1 MKKRAVCLCFCALLL
16 TGAVC
21 GCRYR
26 GDARAEIE
34 NELDSAR
41 AENEAKRKDEAAE
54 MNAAQETPIAAE
66 QNPASDGA
74 GTDDP
79 ALEEAGE
86 TEEMQPIKPAYKN
99 DWDGILSS
107 EYLVRGNQYWFE
119 SKAVKNGKTV
129 SMPTSYNLVTGDCFG
144 LCPDPLCP
152 HTDPS
157 VCRYVSVNTSTK
169 FIFAGDHTLYWTRQV
184 NGQMGIWRYDLSAD
198 TAKLVYEASGG
209 EPTLIGED
217 GGVVYFTEYRE
228 QIDGKRA
235 AWREVLSGIDEKTD
249 KIVYE
254 KTMEEARILFIR
266 DGVMWLNAVRTIRTV
281 ELDTGKTTDL
291 CTLDNTLGAWYYDTK
306 DSSLW
311 FHTFNQQANTGSVWV
326 LKDGSL
332 QKVGLP
338 ADEIYCFH
346 LTGSKIYYSA
356 YDPVYIG
363 RNPSVG
369 ETWDYAG
376 GKIYAVDRE
385 NPSGK
390 AELIYDAEGKYI
402 LSIATV
408 FGYTVFGDRLLFPR
422 VKVTT
427 ETMPVPD
434 EKNGGFLIDET
445 TGEWLLDEFT
455 FFDLS
460 GNLPTVCIDL
470 TTGEEEIIGLD

>member
-1 MKKRAVCLCFCALLL
+1 MKRTLSITLALLL
-16 TGAVC
+16 C
-21 GCRYR
+21 LPLSGCRS
-26 GDARAEIE
+26 AEREAVESEILALREE
-34 NELDSAR
+34 NMAK
-41 AENEAKRKDEAAE
+41 AEGLLAEEENAEAAGS
-54 MNAAQETPIAAE
+54 NPLGGAE
-66 QNPASDGA
+66 HREENNPAE
-74 GTDDP
+74 P
-79 ALEEAGE
+79 ARG
-86 TEEMQPIKPAYKN
+86 N

-157 VCRYVSVNTSTK
+157 VCRYVSVNSSTK

-254 KTMEEARILFIR
+254 KAMEEARILFIR

-346 LTGSKIYYSA
+346 LTGSKIYYSP

-363 RNPSVG
+363 RNPTSVG

-385 NPSGK
+385 DPGGK

-402 LSIATV
+402 LSLATV
-408 FGYTVFGDRLLFPR
+408 FGYTVFGNRLLFPR
-422 VKVTT
+422 VNIVT
-427 ETMPVPD
+427 EKMPTQD
-434 EKNGGFLIDET
+434 EK
-445 TGEWLLDEFT
+445 TGEWHLEEFT
-455 FFDLS
+455 YFDAS

-470 TTGEEEIIGLD
+470 TTGEEEIIRFE

>member
-1 MKKRAVCLCFCALLL
+1 MKRLTPLLLVLALLL
-16 TGAVC
+16 PLVS
-21 GCRYR
+21 CREE
-26 GDARAEIE
+26 ARIEIE
-34 NELDSAR
+34 NELAEAR
-41 AENEAKRKDEAAE
+41 AANEEKIKEAEKTDGPSAQPAEVEAPTADGSPQTEPGSPEN
-54 MNAAQETPIAAE
+54 AQTNDTAP
-66 QNPASDGA
+66 A
-74 GTDDP
+74 GT
-79 ALEEAGE
+79 EAGN
-86 TEEMQPIKPAYKN
+86 TPDYKN

-107 EYLVRGNQYWFE
+107 EYLVRGNRYWFE

-129 SMPTSYNLVTGDCFG
+129 SMPTSYDLVRGECAG

-152 HTDPS
+152 HSDPS
-157 VCRYVSVNTSTK
+157 VCKYVSVNSSTR
-169 FIFAGDHTLYWTRQV
+169 FVFADDHTLYWTRQA
-184 NGQMGIWRYDLSAD
+184 NGQIGIWRYDLSAD
-198 TAKLVYEASGG
+198 KAKLVYEAAGG
-209 EPTLIGED
+209 EPQLIGED
-217 GGVVYFTEYRE
+217 GGVVYFTELK
-228 QIDGKRA
+228 QQFVGNRA
-235 AWREVLSGIDEKTD
+235 VWQQVLSGIDVKTN

-254 KTMEEARILFIR
+254 RTMDEAQILFIR

-281 ELDTGKTTDL
+281 ELASGKTTDL

-306 DSSLW
+306 DASFW
-311 FHTFNQQANTGSVWV
+311 FNTLNQQAGTGSLWV
-326 LKDGSL
+326 LRDGSL
-332 QKVGLP
+332 KKVGLP

-346 LTGSKIYYSA
+346 LTNSKICYSP

-385 NPSGK
+385 NPGGK

-422 VKVTT
+422 VKIVT
-427 ETMPVPD
+427 ETMPIPD

-445 TGEWLLDEFT
+445 TGKWLLDKFT

-460 GNLPTVCIDL
+460 GNLPTVHVDL
-470 TTGEEEIIGLD
+470 TTGEEEIIRFD